1 MSNMIR
7 TLNHKLRDKINLIVD
22 EYFEL
27 IVKFINKK
35 VVYYDTMKKE
45 LLELNTSE
53 KEIQIA
59 LTKYW
64 NESFEELKDLFYNM
78 FEDIYKIINEY
89 LKKMYGGDLPEI
101 KIKDL
106 KDLLYNEDGKT
117 FEQRLYDHWYN
128 AKNALDN
135 NTTTDVVKRNL
146 HYNFHKIAV
155 TESRCIESNLKKM
168 KKPITAEVLIIDPGA
183 CDGGCPGGI
192 YSVDFDDLPPYHPNC
207 NCIPYYDEADPE
219 EIEELDL
226 EVD

>member
-1 MSNMIR
+1 MIR

-155 TESRCIESNLKKM
+155 T
-168 KKPITAEVLIIDPGA
+168 
-183 CDGGCPGGI
+183 
-192 YSVDFDDLPPYHPNC
+192 YS
-207 NCIPYYDEADPE
+207 A
-219 EIEELDL
+219 
-226 EVD
+226 